1 MSIGCIL
8 TSWIMQLWN
17 LLPVIEGIEDIIRV
31 IYKADHRSYDRAK
44 SHMIGQNLSARSS

>member
-44 SHMIGQNLSARSS
+44 TQMIGQTLFAPSS